1 MTNKE
6 RRVAAKEFAAKWS
19 GKGYEKGE
27 CQMFWMS
34 LLRDVFGIV
43 RPEEWLTFEHK
54 VPTGFIDV
62 WIPKTGV
69 IVEQKGL
76 AKGLADKEVLK
87 QALQYAGGLP
97 AAFTPRWVVLCNFQE
112 FCIYDRNELD
122 MKPVVIALKD
132 LPKKVGTLSFLTEV
146 NAAPVHISHEVTV
159 SKAAGKV
166 VGRLY
171 NALLK
176 KFTDRGIPVDDRARK
191 SLNVFCVR
199 TVFCAYAEDAGLF
212 EKDQFVNY
220 LHQFDAAAL
229 RDRMLQLFRMLNT
242 PADKR
247 DQFERE
253 DLTAFPFV
261 SSALFEDMEIS
272 VPQFDDE
279 IRTIILDDMSADFD
293 WSEISPTIFGAIFE
307 STLNP
312 EVRHDEGMHY
322 TTPENI
328 HRVIDPLFLDDLT
341 AEFEIIKSEATPKTR
356 NRKLEAFQ
364 EKLGSLTFLDPACGS
379 GNFLTET
386 FVSLRRLENEAIKL
400 RQQGQSELDLDGAS
414 IHVKIEQF
422 HGIELQDFAVT
433 VAMSAL
439 WIAESQMMT
448 ETQEI
453 LHKTLE
459 FLPLKSY
466 SHIRKDNALRTDW
479 ESSLPEGRHFD
490 YIISNPPFMG
500 YSNQNPQQK
509 AEMLSL
515 FTDEKGRPL
524 KTAGKI
530 DYATGWYWKAA
541 ELMKGTSTRAAFVST
556 NSITQGEQVAA
567 VWKPL
572 KERFG
577 LDIDFAWKTFVWNSE
592 ATDKAHVHVVII
604 GFNAL
609 GESAK
614 SARHTKM
621 LFDVERGKT
630 AASHINGY
638 LMDAPDVWVESCT
651 KPLCDVREIKSGGK
665 PVEGGHLIFS
675 SAEKDAFLEK
685 EPAAHGW
692 FRSFVGSEEFIHNT
706 PRYCLWLLNASPR
719 DLRSMPEIRK
729 RIEMVRDFRQAS
741 VKAATR
747 DAANTP
753 HRFMEIKQP
762 ESDYLVVPAVSSEK
776 RRYVPMGFVDK
787 DVIASNLANYID
799 GATLF
804 DFGVLTSSVH
814 MAWMRAV
821 AGRLEMRYRYSAAI
835 VYNNFPWPGCG
846 AAGVRALPEEHVA
859 EIEKTAQAILDAR
872 AKYPDS
878 SLADLYDDTFMPPEL
893 RKAHAANDA
902 AVMKAYGFPPTLT
915 EPEIVSHLFDLY
927 AKLTSG
933 DA

>member
-6 RRVAAKEFAAKWS
+6 QRVAAKEFAAKWS

-27 CQMFWMS
+27 CQVFWMS

-212 EKDQFVNY
+212 EKDQFVDY
-220 LHQFDAAAL
+220 LRQFDAAAL

-279 IRTIILDDMSADFD
+279 IRTIILDDMSANFD

-341 AEFEIIKSEATPKTR
+341 AEFETIKSEATPKTR

-400 RQQGQSELDLDGAS
+400 RQQGQSELDLDGTS
-414 IHVKIEQF
+414 IHVKIKQF

-500 YSNQNPQQK
+500 ARNKNAEQAADVERVFAGWKNAGNLDYVTCWYKK
-509 AEMLSL
+509 A
-515 FTDEKGRPL
+515 FD
-524 KTAGKI
+524 I
-530 DYATGWYWKAA
+530 
-541 ELMKGTSTRAAFVST
+541 MKGTPTRAAFVST
-556 NSITQGEQVAA
+556 NSICQGDGVATL
-567 VWKPL
+567 WKPL
-572 KERFG
+572 FADG
-577 LDIDFAWKTFVWNSE
+577 LEIDFAWRTFVWDSE

-604 GFNAL
+604 GFNAF
-609 GESAK
+609 GET
-614 SARHTKM
+614 TKGTKNTKL

-630 AASHINGY
+630 VASHINGY
-638 LMDAPDVWVESCT
+638 LMDAPDAWIESRT
-651 KPLCDVREIKSGGK
+651 KSFHPHGKTIGIGNKPIDGGNYLFDDEAK
-665 PVEGGHLIFS
+665 
-675 SAEKDAFLEK
+675 AAFLK
-685 EPAAHGW
+685 LEPAAEKY
-692 FRSFVGSEEFIHNT
+692 FRRWWGSYETINRK
-706 PRYCLWLLNASPR
+706 PRWCLWLGECSP
-719 DLRSMPEIRK
+719 SEIKAMPECVKRVQAVRALRLASKSEGTRK
-729 RIEMVRDFRQAS
+729 LADRP
-741 VKAATR
+741 TR
-747 DAANTP
+747 FHVENMPEGNT
-753 HRFMEIKQP
+753 
-762 ESDYLVVPAVSSEK
+762 LVIPKVSSEK
-776 RRYVPMGFVDK
+776 RVYVPMTFLPAGDLCSDLVLLLPDA
-787 DVIASNLANYID
+787 DI
-799 GATLF
+799 F

-846 AAGVRALPEEHVA
+846 AAGVRALPEERVP

-893 RKAHAANDA
+893 RKAHAVNDA
-902 AVMKAYGFPPTLT
+902 AVMKAYGFPPNLT
-915 EPEIVSHLFDLY
+915 EPEIVSRLFDLY

>member
-6 RRVAAKEFAAKWS
+6 QRVAAKEFVAKWS

-27 CQMFWMS
+27 CQVFWMS

-97 AAFTPRWVVLCNFQE
+97 AAFTPRWVILCNFQE
-112 FCIYDRNELD
+112 FRIYDRNELD

-132 LPKKVGTLSFLTEV
+132 LPKKIGSLSFLTEV

-176 KFTDRGIPVDDRARK
+176 KFTERGMPVDDRARK

-220 LHQFDAAAL
+220 LRQFDAAAL

-247 DQFERE
+247 DPFERE

-279 IRTIILDDMSADFD
+279 VRTIILDDMSANFD

-341 AEFEIIKSEATPKTR
+341 AEFETIKSEATPKTR

-400 RQQGQSELDLDGAS
+400 RQQGQSELDLDGAA

-422 HGIELQDFAVT
+422 YGIELQDFAVT

-439 WIAESQMMT
+439 WIAESQMMA

-466 SHIRKDNALRTDW
+466 SHIKKGNALRLDW
-479 ESSLPEGRHFD
+479 NDLRREG
-490 YIISNPPFMG
+490 SG
-500 YSNQNPQQK
+500 
-509 AEMLSL
+509 
-515 FTDEKGRPL
+515 
-524 KTAGKI
+524 
-530 DYATGWYWKAA
+530 
-541 ELMKGTSTRAAFVST
+541 
-556 NSITQGEQVAA
+556 
-567 VWKPL
+567 
-572 KERFG
+572 
-577 LDIDFAWKTFVWNSE
+577 
-592 ATDKAHVHVVII
+592 
-604 GFNAL
+604 
-609 GESAK
+609 
-614 SARHTKM
+614 
-621 LFDVERGKT
+621 
-630 AASHINGY
+630 
-638 LMDAPDVWVESCT
+638 VES
-651 KPLCDVREIKSGGK
+651 
-665 PVEGGHLIFS
+665 
-675 SAEKDAFLEK
+675 
-685 EPAAHGW
+685 
-692 FRSFVGSEEFIHNT
+692 
-706 PRYCLWLLNASPR
+706 
-719 DLRSMPEIRK
+719 
-729 RIEMVRDFRQAS
+729 
-741 VKAATR
+741 
-747 DAANTP
+747 
-753 HRFMEIKQP
+753 
-762 ESDYLVVPAVSSEK
+762 VS
-776 RRYVPMGFVDK
+776 
-787 DVIASNLANYID
+787 
-799 GATLF
+799 
-804 DFGVLTSSVH
+804 
-814 MAWMRAV
+814 
-821 AGRLEMRYRYSAAI
+821 
-835 VYNNFPWPGCG
+835 
-846 AAGVRALPEEHVA
+846 
-859 EIEKTAQAILDAR
+859 IEKIS
-872 AKYPDS
+872 PG
-878 SLADLYDDTFMPPEL
+878 E
-893 RKAHAANDA
+893 
-902 AVMKAYGFPPTLT
+902 
-915 EPEIVSHLFDLY
+915 
-927 AKLTSG
+927 
-933 DA
+933 

>member
-6 RRVAAKEFAAKWS
+6 QRVAAKEFAAKWS

-27 CQMFWMS
+27 CQVFWMS

-212 EKDQFVNY
+212 EKDQFVDY
-220 LHQFDAAAL
+220 LRQFDAAAL

-279 IRTIILDDMSADFD
+279 IRTIILDDMSANFD

-341 AEFEIIKSEATPKTR
+341 AEFETIKSEATPKTR

-400 RQQGQSELDLDGAS
+400 RQQGQSELDLDGTS

-530 DYATGWYWKAA
+530 DYVTGWYWKAA

-604 GFNAL
+604 GFNAF
-609 GESAK
+609 GETIKGAK
-614 SARHTKM
+614 NTKL

-630 AASHINGY
+630 VASHINGY
-638 LMDAPDVWVESCT
+638 LMDAPDVWVESRT
-651 KPLCDVREIKSGGK
+651 KPLCDVPILMSGNRPTDGGCLILEPDEREALIRQDPVVARYIKQFMMGY
-665 PVEGGHLIFS
+665 
-675 SAEKDAFLEK
+675 
-685 EPAAHGW
+685 
-692 FRSFVGSEEFIHNT
+692 EFINSV
-706 PRYCLWLLNASPR
+706 PRYCLWLVDATPAE
-719 DLRSMPEIRK
+719 LRSMACIRERLERCRRLRMESSDVGRHK
-729 RIEMVRDFRQAS
+729 LAD
-741 VKAATR
+741 
-747 DAANTP
+747 TP
-753 HRFMEIKQP
+753 HLFREQINPDSFVAIPK
-762 ESDYLVVPAVSSEK
+762 VSSE
-776 RRYVPMGFVDK
+776 RRKYVPMGYLGG
-787 DVIASNLANYID
+787 DVIAGD
-799 GATLF
+799 KLF
-804 DFGVLTSSVH
+804 MIPDASIYHFGVLNSSVH
-814 MAWMRAV
+814 MAWMRV
-821 AGRLEMRYRYSAAI
+821 TCGRLKSDYSYSINI

-846 AAGVRALPEEHVA
+846 AAGVRALPEERVA

-872 AKYPDS
+872 AKNPDS
-878 SLADLYDDTFMPPEL
+878 SLADLYDDTFMPSDL
-893 RKAHAANDA
+893 RKAHAVNDA
-902 AVMKAYGFPPTLT
+902 AVMKAYGFPPNLN
-915 EPEIVSHLFDLY
+915 EPEIVSRLFDLY